1 MAAISAIMPV
11 RDGERW
17 LAPAIDS
24 LLAQDFADFEL
35 LIVDDGSADSTPEI
49 LTRYA
54 ARDRRIRLFH
64 QPRLGLAPALNLA
77 LANATAPLIARLDAD
92 DVALPSRFS
101 RQKKFLDTVS
111 ACGLAGAWA
120 EKIDEA
126 GNRIGLI
133 KPATE
138 DSELKRAL
146 RKDNPFIHSS
156 VMFRTEIA
164 RNAGGYRAFFEAAED
179 YDLWQRISSI
189 ASVANIPEPLIR
201 YRWHPENVTQ
211 RNRLRQAFSVR
222 LAKHAAALRAVGKE
236 PDDVNDGP
244 PDWRTVDAA
253 SWYAEDVKL
262 YRLLALDE
270 IPLAALDEILP
281 DALDW
286 DKVSPLSSAE
296 RRWLA
301 AALSRLARS
310 PDRSKFS
317 QRALLKAAFRAGP
330 VLGLKFLAGL

>member
-35 LIVDDGSADSTPEI
+35 LIVDDGSQDSTPET
-49 LTRYA
+49 LARYA
-54 ARDRRIRLFH
+54 AQDRRIRLFR
-64 QPRLGLAPALNLA
+64 QPHLGLAAALNLA
-77 LANATAPLIARLDAD
+77 LANATAPLVARLDAD
-92 DVALPSRFS
+92 DVALPRRFAQ
-101 RQKKFLDTVS
+101 QKKFLDAAPSFALVGS
-111 ACGLAGAWA
+111 WA
-120 EKIDEA
+120 EKIDET
-126 GNRIGLI
+126 GNRIGYI

-138 DSELKRAL
+138 DGELKRAL

-179 YDLWQRISSI
+179 YDLWLRISSI

-222 LAKHAAALRAVGKE
+222 LAKRAAALRSIGKE
-236 PDDVNDGP
+236 PDDVNGAP
-244 PDWRTVDAA
+244 PDWHAVGAA
-253 SWYAEDVKL
+253 NWYAEDVKL
-262 YRLLALDE
+262 YQL
-270 IPLAALDEILP
+270 LAALDEIPP

-286 DKVSPLSSAE
+286 DKVSPLSSVE

-301 AALSRLARS
+301 DTLSRLVRS
-310 PDRSKFS
+310 PERSKFS
-317 QRALLKAAFRAGP
+317 QRTLLKAAFRAGP